1 MDLAPAKSWGGGH
14 MNPGSSNGR
23 VVRRTTIDRI
33 LECAVTVNWKDLTK
47 AQSNTSMRI
56 EYRSGPQHSLEY
68 LKLWSS
74 SERGYWHLLAEY
86 WMQSSIEHRS
96 GITFSRGNY
105 SADLVRMLDAI
116 MRHQE
121 DFLAP
126 SPDFPNGLVQIRKPS
141 AVELSTARAEMIEAL
156 DHSCCC
162 SSVSL
167 K

>member
-96 GITFSRGNY
+96 G
-105 SADLVRMLDAI
+105 
-116 MRHQE
+116 
-121 DFLAP
+121 
-126 SPDFPNGLVQIRKPS
+126 K
-141 AVELSTARAEMIEAL
+141 LSVAGTTPPI
-156 DHSCCC
+156 SCVC
-162 SSVSL
+162 SMQS
-167 K
+167 